1 MNEKVEGMT
10 LELKLDHLG
19 VQEGMKGL
27 KRQLGVVNSEMK
39 ANLSAFDKS
48 EKSMEKYQ
56 ARIKGLNDR
65 LKVQKK
71 MYSQVEDE
79 LKQVN
84 ANYQKAKSS
93 VKDVEKAY
101 LKLVEAN
108 KKEKLSL
115 DKSKEALK
123 SSNTELK
130 KAENQYKRTN
140 QRKQDAYQKLKQLR
154 EAEQKL
160 KNSNQATTAQL
171 KRASDAV
178 QKQSAKH
185 KALVEQYKQ
194 EGNQVQKLKVQN
206 DNLSKS
212 NEKIENSY
220 AKTNTKLKQTE
231 KEFNDLN
238 NTIKNHSA
246 NVAKAETAVNNEKA
260 ALNNLERSIDKAS
273 SEMKAFNKEQMIA
286 QSHFGK
292 LASQADVMSKKFSS
306 IGDKMTSLG
315 RTMTMGVSTPITLG
329 LGAALKTSADF
340 EGQMSRVGAIAQAS
354 SKDLKSMSN
363 QAVDL
368 GAKTSKSANEVAKG
382 MEELAALGFNA
393 KQTME
398 AMPGVISAAEASGAE
413 MATTATVMASA
424 INSFGLKA
432 SDANHV
438 ADLLARSANDSAAD
452 IQYMGDALKYAGT
465 PAKALGVSI
474 EDTSAA
480 IEVLSNSGLEGSQ
493 AGTALRASFIR
504 LANPSKSTAKEMKKL
519 GIHLS
524 DAKGEFV
531 GMGELIRQFQDN
543 MKGMTREQKLATVAT
558 IVGTEAASGF
568 LALIE
573 AGPDKIN
580 SYSKSLK
587 NSNGESK
594 KAADLMKDNL
604 KGALEQLGGA
614 FESLAI
620 EVGKDLTPMIRA
632 GAEGLTKL
640 VDGFTHLPGWV
651 RKASVGLA
659 IFGASIG
666 PAVLAGGLL
675 IRAVGSAAKGYASL
689 NRRIAENTI
698 LSNTNSKAMKSLGLQ
713 TLFLGTTTGKT
724 SKGFKG
730 LAGAMLFN
738 LKPINVLKNTA
749 NLAILPFKLLGKGIG
764 LASKSVFAF
773 SGGARGLGIALRF
786 ITGPIGATITAIT
799 IAYKVFKTAYD
810 HVEWFRKGI
819 NGLGETIKFFGGK
832 IIGGAVRKLGEFKNY
847 LGSIGRSFKVKF
859 SKDMKDG
866 YKSLSDDDL
875 LKVGVNKFKGF
886 MQTMGTASKK
896 ASDTVKVLG
905 KGVSK
910 ETEKALEKY
919 VHYSEEN
926 NRIMEKVRLNSGQI
940 TEDKAKKLLKIETD
954 LSNNLIAEI
963 EKRNKKELEKTQE
976 LIDKYSAF
984 DEQEKQNILTR
995 TKEKND
1001 LRIKKEQELNQK
1013 IKELKEKALS
1023 DGQISENERK
1033 EIEKLEN
1040 QRRDITVKELSK
1052 TEKEQE
1058 RILVRMQ
1065 RNRNAY
1071 SIDEASKAIKEA
1083 EKARKA
1089 RKKEVDKQY
1098 EDDVIAIKNNV
1109 NLSKSEKDKLLAI
1122 ADQRHKD
1129 EVRKAKS
1136 KKDAVVDVV
1145 KKQNKDIDKEMD
1157 LSSGRVYK
1165 NTEKWWNGLKSW
1177 WSNFREDQKKK
1188 SDKYAKEQEE
1198 TARRNRENIKKWFGN
1213 AWDGVKTKTGEAFS
1227 KMGRNAN
1234 HFGGEMKKMWS
1245 GIKGIPGKL
1254 SSGWSSAKSSVGYHT
1269 KAIANSTGKW
1279 FGKAWQSVKSTTG
1292 SIYNQTKQKYSE
1304 ASDKAWAHS
1313 KSIWRGTSKWFSN
1326 AYKSAKSWLT
1336 DMANK
1341 SRSKWDNISST
1352 AWSNAKSV
1360 WKGTSKWFSNS
1371 YKSLKGWTGDM
1382 YSRAHDRFDAIS
1394 SSAWSNAKSVFNGF
1408 RKWLSRTY
1416 EWIRDIGKDMGRA
1429 AADLGKNV
1437 ANKAIG
1443 GLNSMIGGI
1452 NKISKAI
1459 TDKNLIKPIPT
1470 LSTGTLAGKGVAT
1483 DNSGALTQSTF
1494 AVLNDRGSGNA
1505 PGGGVQEVIH
1515 RADGTFHA
1523 PQGRDVVVPL
1533 GVGDSVINA
1542 NDTLKLQRMGVLPKF
1557 HGGTKKKDWLDSAG
1571 EAAAD
1576 LLGGA
1581 KKHAAHAKK
1590 AAKDK
1595 TKNVIDKAREIGG
1608 DALEKAED
1616 AAKGIWGGIKGV
1628 VDDVGEFLEN
1638 PGALVEKVMNFMKI
1652 NFGGGA
1658 NATVK
1663 MAKGAYHKLKKSL
1676 VDKVKS
1682 WFEESGGAGDGGYI
1696 DLWRGINFGF
1706 ARSAAEARAQGYPFS
1721 RPHHGIDVNYPY
1733 GTKVYSTIA
1742 GKATGSHG
1750 YNGGFGNM
1758 MQIISGAIKVIYGHL
1773 SKLAFTG
1780 SKQVR
1785 PGSFLGLSGGD
1796 PARQGAGAGSSTGPH
1811 LHYEMQWNG
1820 VPKDPIPWLKKNNGK
1835 GKGKSGVNKAASAW
1849 AGDIRRAAKRMRVS
1863 VTSGDVANIISLI
1876 QHESGGNAG
1885 IIQSSSLR
1893 DINVLQGN
1901 PAKGLLQYIPQTFRH
1916 YAVRGH
1922 GNIYSGYDQLLAFF
1936 NNRYWRSQF
1945 NPRGGWS
1952 PSGPRRYAN
1961 GGLITKHQ
1969 IAEVGEGDKPEMVIP
1984 LTRRKRAM
1992 QLTEQVMRIIG
2003 MDGKQNNI
2011 TVNIDTS
2018 TVEKLLKQIVML
2030 TDKGNKLTDALIQ
2043 TVSSQ
2048 DNNLSSSDA
2057 IRDLE
2062 KVLSKQSGHRAN
2074 ANNYMGGLTN

>member
-108 KKEKLSL
+108 KKEKLAL

-154 EAEQKL
+154 DAEQKL

-212 NEKIENSY
+212 NDKIESSY

-246 NVAKAETAVNNEKA
+246 NVAKAETAVNKEKA

-273 SEMKAFNKEQMIA
+273 SEMKTFNKEQMIA

-504 LANPSKSTAKEMKKL
+504 LANPSKNTAKEMKKL

-524 DAKGEFV
+524 DAKGQFV

-659 IFGASIG
+659 LFGAVIG

-675 IRAVGSAAKGYASL
+675 IRTVGSAAKGYASL
-689 NRRIAENTI
+689 NRRITENTI

-713 TLFLGTTTGKT
+713 TLFLGSTTGKT

-730 LAGAMLFN
+730 LAGAMMFN
-738 LKPINVLKNTA
+738 LKPINVLKNSA
-749 NLAILPFKLLGKGIG
+749 KLAILPFKLLKNGLG
-764 LASKSVFAF
+764 LAAKSLFAV
-773 SGGARGLGIALRF
+773 SGGARFAGVALRF
-786 ITGPIGATITAIT
+786 LTGPIGATITAIT

-810 HVEWFRKGI
+810 RVEWFRNGI

-847 LGSIGRSFKVKF
+847 LGSIGKSFKEKF

-926 NRIMEKVRLNSGQI
+926 SRIMEKVRLNSGQI
-940 TEDKAKKLLKIETD
+940 SEDKAKKLLKIETD

-1245 GIKGIPGKL
+1245 GIKGIPSKL

-1292 SIYNQTKQKYSE
+1292 SIYNQTKQKYSD

-1313 KSIWRGTSKWFSN
+1313 KSIWKGTSKWFSN
-1326 AYKSAKSWLT
+1326 AYKSAKGWLT

-1360 WKGTSKWFSNS
+1360 WKGTSKWFGNS

-1408 RKWLSRTY
+1408 RKWLSKTY
-1416 EWIRDIGKDMGRA
+1416 DWIRDIGKDMGRA

-1483 DNSGALTQSTF
+1483 DNSGALTQPTF

-1557 HGGTKKKDWLDSAG
+1557 HGGTKKKKWMEQVTENLGKKAG
-1571 EAAAD
+1571 DFGSKAKNTAHNIKKGAEEMVEAAGDKIKDGASW
-1576 LLGGA
+1576 LGDKIKDGA
-1581 KKHAAHAKK
+1581 SWLG
-1590 AAKDK
+1590 DK
-1595 TKNVIDKAREIGG
+1595 IG
-1608 DALEKAED
+1608 
-1616 AAKGIWGGIKGV
+1616 
-1628 VDDVGEFLEN
+1628 DVWDYVQH
-1638 PGALVEKVMNFMKI
+1638 PGKLVNKVMSGLNI

-1663 MAKGAYHKLKKSL
+1663 IAKGAYSLLKKKL

-1682 WFEESGGAGDGGYI
+1682 WFEDFGGGGDGSYLFDHPIWQRFGSYTGG
-1696 DLWRGINFGF
+1696 LNFNGG
-1706 ARSAAEARAQGYPFS
+1706 RHY
-1721 RPHHGIDVNYPY
+1721 GIDFQMPTGTNIYAVKGGIADKVWTDY
-1733 GTKVYSTIA
+1733 GGGNSIQIK
-1742 GKATGSHG
+1742 TGANEWNW
-1750 YNGGFGNM
+1750 YM
-1758 MQIISGAIKVIYGHL
+1758 HL
-1773 SKLAFTG
+1773 SKQL
-1780 SKQVR
+1780 
-1785 PGSFLGLSGGD
+1785 
-1796 PARQGAGAGSSTGPH
+1796 ARQGQRIKAGQ
-1811 LHYEMQWNG
+1811 L
-1820 VPKDPIPWLKKNNGK
+1820 I
-1835 GKGKSGVNKAASAW
+1835 GKSGATGNFVRGAHLHFQLMRGSHPGNDTAVDPMKWLKSLK
-1849 AGDIRRAAKRMRVS
+1849 GGGGKVGGSGYENAKRAILRAQSILGGRYRSDYITTQMLRV
-1863 VTSGDVANIISLI
+1863 AKR
-1876 QHESGGNAG
+1876 ESNYQADAINNWDSNARAG
-1885 IIQSSSLR
+1885 TPSKGMFQMIEPSFR
-1893 DINVLQGN
+1893 AF
-1901 PAKGLLQYIPQTFRH
+1901 AKP
-1916 YAVRGH
+1916 GH
-1922 GNIYSGYDQLLAFF
+1922 GNIY
-1936 NNRYWRSQF
+1936 
-1945 NPRGGWS
+1945 NPTDEAISAMKYIVAKYGWGGFKRA
-1952 PSGPRRYAN
+1952 GDYAYAN

-2003 MDGKQNNI
+2003 MDGKPNNI
-2011 TVNIDTS
+2011 TVNNDTS

-2030 TDKGNKLTDALIQ
+2030 TDKGNKLTDVLIQ

>member
-108 KKEKLSL
+108 KKEKLAL

-154 EAEQKL
+154 DAEQKL

-212 NEKIENSY
+212 NDKIESSY

-246 NVAKAETAVNNEKA
+246 NVAKAETAVNKEKA

-273 SEMKAFNKEQMIA
+273 SEMKTFNKEQMIA

-504 LANPSKSTAKEMKKL
+504 LANPSKNTAKEMKKL

-524 DAKGEFV
+524 DAKGQFV

-659 IFGASIG
+659 LFGAAIG

-675 IRAVGSAAKGYASL
+675 IRTVGSAAKGYASL

-713 TLFLGTTTGKT
+713 TLFLGSTTGKT

-730 LAGAMLFN
+730 LAGAMMFN
-738 LKPINVLKNTA
+738 LKPINVLKNSA
-749 NLAILPFKLLGKGIG
+749 KLAILPFKLLKNGLG
-764 LASKSVFAF
+764 LAAKSLFAV
-773 SGGARGLGIALRF
+773 SGGARFAGVALRF
-786 ITGPIGATITAIT
+786 LTGPIGATITAIT

-810 HVEWFRKGI
+810 RVEWFRNGI

-847 LGSIGRSFKVKF
+847 LGSIGKSFKEKF

-926 NRIMEKVRLNSGQI
+926 SRIMEKVRLNSGQI
-940 TEDKAKKLLKIETD
+940 SEDKAKKLLKIETD

-1213 AWDGVKTKTGEAFS
+1213 AWDGVKSKTGEAFS

-1245 GIKGIPGKL
+1245 GIKGIPSKL

-1292 SIYNQTKQKYSE
+1292 SIYNQTKQKYSD

-1326 AYKSAKSWLT
+1326 AYKSAKGWLT

-1341 SRSKWDNISST
+1341 SRAKWDNISST

-1371 YKSLKGWTGDM
+1371 YKSLKDWTGDM

-1408 RKWLSRTY
+1408 RKWLSKTY
-1416 EWIRDIGKDMGRA
+1416 DWIRDIGKDMGRA

-1483 DNSGALTQSTF
+1483 DNSGALTQPTF

-1557 HGGTKKKDWLDSAG
+1557 HGGTKKKKWMEQVTENLGKKAG
-1571 EAAAD
+1571 DFGSKAKNTAHNIKKGAEEMVEAAGDKIKDGASW
-1576 LLGGA
+1576 LGDKIKDGA
-1581 KKHAAHAKK
+1581 SWLG
-1590 AAKDK
+1590 DK
-1595 TKNVIDKAREIGG
+1595 IG
-1608 DALEKAED
+1608 
-1616 AAKGIWGGIKGV
+1616 
-1628 VDDVGEFLEN
+1628 DVWDYVQH
-1638 PGALVEKVMNFMKI
+1638 PGKLVNKVMSGLNI

-1663 MAKGAYHKLKKSL
+1663 IAKGAYSLLKKKL

-1682 WFEESGGAGDGGYI
+1682 WFEDFGGGGDGSYLFDHPIWQRFGSYTGG
-1696 DLWRGINFGF
+1696 LNFNGG
-1706 ARSAAEARAQGYPFS
+1706 RHY
-1721 RPHHGIDVNYPY
+1721 GIDFQMPTGTNIYAVKGGIADKVWTDY
-1733 GTKVYSTIA
+1733 GGGNSIQIK
-1742 GKATGSHG
+1742 TGANEWNW
-1750 YNGGFGNM
+1750 YM
-1758 MQIISGAIKVIYGHL
+1758 HL
-1773 SKLAFTG
+1773 SKQL
-1780 SKQVR
+1780 
-1785 PGSFLGLSGGD
+1785 
-1796 PARQGAGAGSSTGPH
+1796 ARQGQRIKAGQ
-1811 LHYEMQWNG
+1811 L
-1820 VPKDPIPWLKKNNGK
+1820 I
-1835 GKGKSGVNKAASAW
+1835 GKSGATGNFVRGAHLHFQLMRGSHPGNDTAVDPMKWLKSLK
-1849 AGDIRRAAKRMRVS
+1849 GGGGKVGGSGYENAKRAILRAQSILGGRYRSDYITTQMLRV
-1863 VTSGDVANIISLI
+1863 AKR
-1876 QHESGGNAG
+1876 ESNYQADAINNWDSNARAG
-1885 IIQSSSLR
+1885 TPSKGMFQMIEPSFR
-1893 DINVLQGN
+1893 AF
-1901 PAKGLLQYIPQTFRH
+1901 AKP
-1916 YAVRGH
+1916 GH
-1922 GNIYSGYDQLLAFF
+1922 GNIY
-1936 NNRYWRSQF
+1936 
-1945 NPRGGWS
+1945 NPTDEAISAMKYIVAKYGWGGFKRA
-1952 PSGPRRYAN
+1952 GDYAYAN

-2003 MDGKQNNI
+2003 MDGKPNNI
-2011 TVNIDTS
+2011 TVNNDTS

-2030 TDKGNKLTDALIQ
+2030 TDKGNKLTDVLIQ

>member
-39 ANLSAFDKS
+39 ANLSSFDKS

-56 ARIKGLNDR
+56 ARIKGLNDK

-108 KKEKLSL
+108 KKEKLAL

-154 EAEQKL
+154 DAEQKL

-246 NVAKAETAVNNEKA
+246 NVAKAETAVNKEKA

-273 SEMKAFNKEQMIA
+273 SEMKTFNKEQMIA

-524 DAKGEFV
+524 DAKGQFV

-713 TLFLGTTTGKT
+713 TLFLGSTTGKT

-738 LKPINVLKNTA
+738 LKPINVLKNSA
-749 NLAILPFKLLGKGIG
+749 KLAILPFKLLKNGLG
-764 LASKSVFAF
+764 LAAKSLFAV
-773 SGGARGLGIALRF
+773 SGGARFAGVALKF
-786 ITGPIGATITAIT
+786 LTGPIGATITAIT

-810 HVEWFRKGI
+810 RVEWFRNGI

-847 LGSIGRSFKVKF
+847 LGGIGKSFKEKF

-940 TEDKAKKLLKIETD
+940 TEDKAKKLLKIEAD

-1245 GIKGIPGKL
+1245 GIKGIPSKL

-1279 FGKAWQSVKSTTG
+1279 FGKAWQSVKWTTG
-1292 SIYNQTKQKYSE
+1292 SIYNQTKQKYSD

-1313 KSIWRGTSKWFSN
+1313 KSIWR
-1326 AYKSAKSWLT
+1326 
-1336 DMANK
+1336 
-1341 SRSKWDNISST
+1341 
-1352 AWSNAKSV
+1352 
-1360 WKGTSKWFSNS
+1360 GTSKWFSNS

-1408 RKWLSRTY
+1408 RKWLSKTY
-1416 EWIRDIGKDMGRA
+1416 DWIRDIGKDMGRA

-1483 DNSGALTQSTF
+1483 DNSGALTQPTF

-1557 HGGTKKKDWLDSAG
+1557 HGGTKKKKWMEQVTENLGKKAG
-1571 EAAAD
+1571 DFGSKAKNTAHNIKKGAEEMVEAAGDKIKDGASW
-1576 LLGGA
+1576 LG
-1581 KKHAAHAKK
+1581 
-1590 AAKDK
+1590 DK
-1595 TKNVIDKAREIGG
+1595 IG
-1608 DALEKAED
+1608 
-1616 AAKGIWGGIKGV
+1616 
-1628 VDDVGEFLEN
+1628 DVWDYVQH
-1638 PGALVEKVMNFMKI
+1638 PGKLVNKVMSGLNI

-1663 MAKGAYHKLKKSL
+1663 IAKGAYSLLKKKL

-1682 WFEESGGAGDGGYI
+1682 WFEDFGGGGDGSYLFDHPIWQRFGSYTGG
-1696 DLWRGINFGF
+1696 LNFNGG
-1706 ARSAAEARAQGYPFS
+1706 RHY
-1721 RPHHGIDVNYPY
+1721 GIDFGMPTGTNIYAVKGGIADKVWTDY
-1733 GTKVYSTIA
+1733 GGGNSIQIK
-1742 GKATGSHG
+1742 TGANEWNW
-1750 YNGGFGNM
+1750 YM
-1758 MQIISGAIKVIYGHL
+1758 HL
-1773 SKLAFTG
+1773 SKQL
-1780 SKQVR
+1780 
-1785 PGSFLGLSGGD
+1785 
-1796 PARQGAGAGSSTGPH
+1796 ARQGQRIKAGQ
-1811 LHYEMQWNG
+1811 L
-1820 VPKDPIPWLKKNNGK
+1820 I
-1835 GKGKSGVNKAASAW
+1835 GKSGATGNFVRGAHLHFQLMRGSHPGNDTAVDPMKWLKSLK
-1849 AGDIRRAAKRMRVS
+1849 GGGGKVGGSGYENAKRAILRAQSILGGRYRSDYITTQMLRV
-1863 VTSGDVANIISLI
+1863 AKR
-1876 QHESGGNAG
+1876 ESNYQADAINNWDSNARAG
-1885 IIQSSSLR
+1885 TPSKGMFQMIEPSFR
-1893 DINVLQGN
+1893 AF
-1901 PAKGLLQYIPQTFRH
+1901 AKP
-1916 YAVRGH
+1916 GH
-1922 GNIYSGYDQLLAFF
+1922 GNIY
-1936 NNRYWRSQF
+1936 
-1945 NPRGGWS
+1945 NPTDEAISAMKYIVAKYGWGGFKHA
-1952 PSGPRRYAN
+1952 GDYAYAN

-2011 TVNIDTS
+2011 TVNNDTS

>member
-56 ARIKGLNDR
+56 ARIKGLNDK

-108 KKEKLSL
+108 KKEKLAL

-154 EAEQKL
+154 DAEQKL

-212 NEKIENSY
+212 NDKIESSY

-246 NVAKAETAVNNEKA
+246 NVAKAETAVNKEKA

-273 SEMKAFNKEQMIA
+273 SEMKTFNKEQMIA

-847 LGSIGRSFKVKF
+847 LGSIGRSFKEKF

-910 ETEKALEKY
+910 ETEKTLEKY

-976 LIDKYSAF
+976 LIDKYSVF

-1198 TARRNRENIKKWFGN
+1198 TARRNRENIKKWFG
-1213 AWDGVKTKTGEAFS
+1213 
-1227 KMGRNAN
+1227 
-1234 HFGGEMKKMWS
+1234 
-1245 GIKGIPGKL
+1245 
-1254 SSGWSSAKSSVGYHT
+1254 
-1269 KAIANSTGKW
+1269 
-1279 FGKAWQSVKSTTG
+1279 KAWQSVKSTTG
-1292 SIYNQTKQKYSE
+1292 SIYNQTKQKYSD

-1326 AYKSAKSWLT
+1326 AYKSAKGWLT
-1336 DMANK
+1336 DMVNK

-1360 WKGTSKWFSNS
+1360 WKGTSKWFSSS

-1408 RKWLSRTY
+1408 RKWLSKTY
-1416 EWIRDIGKDMGRA
+1416 DWIRDIGKDMGRA

-1483 DNSGALTQSTF
+1483 DNSGALTQPTF

-1557 HGGTKKKDWLDSAG
+1557 HGGTKKKKWMEQVTENLGKKAG
-1571 EAAAD
+1571 DFGSKAKNTAHNIKKGAEEMVEAAGDKIKDGASW
-1576 LLGGA
+1576 LG
-1581 KKHAAHAKK
+1581 
-1590 AAKDK
+1590 DK
-1595 TKNVIDKAREIGG
+1595 IG
-1608 DALEKAED
+1608 
-1616 AAKGIWGGIKGV
+1616 
-1628 VDDVGEFLEN
+1628 DVWDYVQH
-1638 PGALVEKVMNFMKI
+1638 PGKLVNKVMSGLNI

-1663 MAKGAYHKLKKSL
+1663 IAKGAYSLLKKKL

-1682 WFEESGGAGDGGYI
+1682 WFEDFGGGGDGSYLFDHPIWQRFGSYTGG
-1696 DLWRGINFGF
+1696 LNFNGG
-1706 ARSAAEARAQGYPFS
+1706 RHY
-1721 RPHHGIDVNYPY
+1721 GIDFGMPTGTNIYAVKGGIADKVWTDY
-1733 GTKVYSTIA
+1733 GGGNSIQIK
-1742 GKATGSHG
+1742 TGANEWNW
-1750 YNGGFGNM
+1750 YM
-1758 MQIISGAIKVIYGHL
+1758 HL
-1773 SKLAFTG
+1773 SKQL
-1780 SKQVR
+1780 
-1785 PGSFLGLSGGD
+1785 
-1796 PARQGAGAGSSTGPH
+1796 ARQGQRIKAGQ
-1811 LHYEMQWNG
+1811 L
-1820 VPKDPIPWLKKNNGK
+1820 I
-1835 GKGKSGVNKAASAW
+1835 GKSGATGNFVRGAHLHFQLMRGSHPGNDTAEDPMKWLKSLK
-1849 AGDIRRAAKRMRVS
+1849 GGGGKVGGSGYENAKRAILRAQSILGGRYRSDYITTQMLRV
-1863 VTSGDVANIISLI
+1863 AKR
-1876 QHESGGNAG
+1876 ESNYQADAINNWDSNARAG
-1885 IIQSSSLR
+1885 TPSKGMFQMIEPSFR
-1893 DINVLQGN
+1893 AF
-1901 PAKGLLQYIPQTFRH
+1901 AKP
-1916 YAVRGH
+1916 GH
-1922 GNIYSGYDQLLAFF
+1922 GNIY
-1936 NNRYWRSQF
+1936 
-1945 NPRGGWS
+1945 NPTDEAISAMKYIVAKYGWGGFKRA
-1952 PSGPRRYAN
+1952 GDYAYAN

-2011 TVNIDTS
+2011 TVNNDTS

>member
-48 EKSMEKYQ
+48 EKSIEKYQ

-108 KKEKLSL
+108 KKEKLAL

-154 EAEQKL
+154 DAEQKL

-212 NEKIENSY
+212 NDKIESSY

-246 NVAKAETAVNNEKA
+246 NVAKAETAVNKEKA

-273 SEMKAFNKEQMIA
+273 SEMKTFNKEQMIA

-580 SYSKSLK
+580 NYSKSLK

-713 TLFLGTTTGKT
+713 TLFLGSTTGKT

-738 LKPINVLKNTA
+738 LKPINVLKNSA
-749 NLAILPFKLLGKGIG
+749 KLAILPFKLLKNGLG
-764 LASKSVFAF
+764 LAAKSLFAV
-773 SGGARGLGIALRF
+773 SGGARFAGVALKF
-786 ITGPIGATITAIT
+786 LTGPIGATITAIT

-810 HVEWFRKGI
+810 RVEWFRNGI

-847 LGSIGRSFKVKF
+847 LGSIGKSFKEKF

-940 TEDKAKKLLKIETD
+940 TEDKAKKLLKIEAD

-1098 EDDVIAIKNNV
+1098 EDDVIAIKNSV

-1245 GIKGIPGKL
+1245 GIKGIPSKL
-1254 SSGWSSAKSSVGYHT
+1254 SSSWSSAKSSVGYHT

-1292 SIYNQTKQKYSE
+1292 SIYNQTKQKYSD

-1313 KSIWRGTSKWFSN
+1313 KSIWRGTSKWF
-1326 AYKSAKSWLT
+1326 
-1336 DMANK
+1336 
-1341 SRSKWDNISST
+1341 
-1352 AWSNAKSV
+1352 
-1360 WKGTSKWFSNS
+1360 GNS

-1408 RKWLSRTY
+1408 RKWLSKTY
-1416 EWIRDIGKDMGRA
+1416 DWIRDIGKDMGRA

-1483 DNSGALTQSTF
+1483 DNSGALTQPTF

-1557 HGGTKKKDWLDSAG
+1557 HGGTKKKKWMEQVTENLGKKAG
-1571 EAAAD
+1571 GFGSKAKNTAHNIKKGAEEMVEAAGDKIKDGASW
-1576 LLGGA
+1576 LG
-1581 KKHAAHAKK
+1581 
-1590 AAKDK
+1590 DK
-1595 TKNVIDKAREIGG
+1595 IG
-1608 DALEKAED
+1608 
-1616 AAKGIWGGIKGV
+1616 
-1628 VDDVGEFLEN
+1628 DVWDYVQH
-1638 PGALVEKVMNFMKI
+1638 PGKLVNKVMSGLNI

-1663 MAKGAYHKLKKSL
+1663 IAKGAYSLLKKKL

-1682 WFEESGGAGDGGYI
+1682 WFEDFGGGGDGSYLFDHPIWQRFGSYTGG
-1696 DLWRGINFGF
+1696 LNFNGG
-1706 ARSAAEARAQGYPFS
+1706 RHY
-1721 RPHHGIDVNYPY
+1721 GIDFQMPTGTNIYAVKGGIADKVWTDY
-1733 GTKVYSTIA
+1733 GGGNSIQIK
-1742 GKATGSHG
+1742 TGANEWNW
-1750 YNGGFGNM
+1750 YM
-1758 MQIISGAIKVIYGHL
+1758 HL
-1773 SKLAFTG
+1773 SKQL
-1780 SKQVR
+1780 
-1785 PGSFLGLSGGD
+1785 
-1796 PARQGAGAGSSTGPH
+1796 ARQGQRIKAGQ
-1811 LHYEMQWNG
+1811 L
-1820 VPKDPIPWLKKNNGK
+1820 I
-1835 GKGKSGVNKAASAW
+1835 GKSGATGNFVRGAHLHFQLMRGSHPGNDTAVDPMKWLKSLK
-1849 AGDIRRAAKRMRVS
+1849 GGGGKVGGSGYENAKRAILRAQSILGGRYRSDYITTQMLRV
-1863 VTSGDVANIISLI
+1863 AKR
-1876 QHESGGNAG
+1876 ESNYQADAINNWDSNARAG
-1885 IIQSSSLR
+1885 TPSKGMFQMIEPSFR
-1893 DINVLQGN
+1893 AF
-1901 PAKGLLQYIPQTFRH
+1901 AKP
-1916 YAVRGH
+1916 GH
-1922 GNIYSGYDQLLAFF
+1922 GNIY
-1936 NNRYWRSQF
+1936 
-1945 NPRGGWS
+1945 NPTDEAISAMKYIVAKYGWGGFKRA
-1952 PSGPRRYAN
+1952 GDYAYAN

-2003 MDGKQNNI
+2003 MDGKPNNI
-2011 TVNIDTS
+2011 TVNNDTS

-2030 TDKGNKLTDALIQ
+2030 TDKGNKLTDVLIQ

>member
-1 MNEKVEGMT
+1 MDNVKGKGDGLTIALGLDAVNVE
-10 LELKLDHLG
+10 
-19 VQEGMKGL
+19 EGMKSL

-212 NEKIENSY
+212 NEKTENSY

-246 NVAKAETAVNNEKA
+246 NVAKAETAVNKEKA

-273 SEMKAFNKEQMIA
+273 SEMKTFNKEQMIA

-651 RKASVGLA
+651 RKASLGLA

-847 LGSIGRSFKVKF
+847 LGSIGRSFKEKF

-1177 WSNFREDQKKK
+1177 WSNFREDQKEK
-1188 SDKYAKEQEE
+1188 SDAFAKEQEE
-1198 TARRNRENIKKWFGN
+1198 TARKNRENIKKWFGN
-1213 AWDGVKTKTGEAFS
+1213 AWEDVKDKTGEAFS
-1227 KMGRNAN
+1227 KMGKNAKN
-1234 HFGGEMKKMWS
+1234 FGGEMSKMWE
-1245 GIKGIPGKL
+1245 GIKGIPGKIG
-1254 SSGWSSAKSSVGYHT
+1254 SGWHRAKNSVSHHT
-1269 KAIANSTGKW
+1269 KAISKTVEQN
-1279 FGKAWQSVKSTTG
+1279 
-1292 SIYNQTKQKYSE
+1292 
-1304 ASDKAWAHS
+1304 S
-1313 KSIWRGTSKWFSN
+1313 KSVWKSTSKWFSN
-1326 AYKSAKSWLT
+1326 AYKSAKGWLS
-1336 DMANK
+1336 DMASK
-1341 SRSKWDNISST
+1341 SRTKWDDISST

-1360 WKGTSKWFSNS
+1360 WRGTSKWFSNS

-1394 SSAWSNAKSVFNGF
+1394 SSAWSNAKSVYNGF
-1408 RKWLSRTY
+1408 RKWLSRTLD
-1416 EWIRDIGKDMGRA
+1416 WIRNIGGDMGRA
-1429 AADLGKNV
+1429 AANLGKNV

-1443 GLNSMIGGI
+1443 GLNKMIGGI

-1459 TDKNLIKPIPT
+1459 TDKTLIKPIPT
-1470 LSTGTLAGKGVAT
+1470 LSTGTFKSKSVAT
-1483 DNSGALTQSTF
+1483 DSTGALTQPTL
-1494 AVLNDRGSGNA
+1494 AVLNDKGSGNA

-1533 GVGDSVINA
+1533 NIGDSVINA
-1542 NDTLKLQRMGVLPKF
+1542 QDTLKLQRMGALPKF
-1557 HGGTKKKDWLDSAG
+1557 HRGTKKKDWLDSAS

-1581 KKHAAHAKK
+1581 KKHASQAKRV
-1590 AAKDK
+1590 AKDK
-1595 TKNVIDKAREIGG
+1595 SKNVIDKAREIGG

-1785 PGSFLGLSGGD
+1785 PGSFLGLSGDD

-1885 IIQSSSLR
+1885 ITQSSSLR

-1961 GGLITKHQ
+1961 GGLITRHQ
-1969 IAEVGEGDKPEMVIP
+1969 FAEVGEGNKPELVVP
-1984 LTRRKRAM
+1984 LTRRQRAM
-1992 QLTEQVMRIIG
+1992 QLMEQGMRYIG
-2003 MDGKQNNI
+2003 AKEKETTIQINGDNKMI
-2011 TVNIDTS
+2011 
-2018 TVEKLLKQIVML
+2018 EKLLQRLVLLSNENNSL
-2030 TDKGNKLTDALIQ
+2030 TKVLTETLI
-2043 TVSSQ
+2043 
-2048 DNNLSSSDA
+2048 NLSSPNNQTMDVKG
-2057 IRDLE
+2057 LE
-2062 KVLSKQSGHRAN
+2062 KIISRVSGERV
-2074 ANNYMGGLTN
+2074 NNNSYAQGGII

>member
-19 VQEGMKGL
+19 VQECMKGL

-108 KKEKLSL
+108 KKEKLAL

-154 EAEQKL
+154 DAEQKL

-212 NEKIENSY
+212 NDKIESSY

-246 NVAKAETAVNNEKA
+246 NVAKAETAVNKEKA

-273 SEMKAFNKEQMIA
+273 SEMKTFNKEQMIA

-382 MEELAALGFNA
+382 
-393 KQTME
+393 
-398 AMPGVISAAEASGAE
+398 
-413 MATTATVMASA
+413 
-424 INSFGLKA
+424 
-432 SDANHV
+432 
-438 ADLLARSANDSAAD
+438 
-452 IQYMGDALKYAGT
+452 
-465 PAKALGVSI
+465 
-474 EDTSAA
+474 
-480 IEVLSNSGLEGSQ
+480 
-493 AGTALRASFIR
+493 
-504 LANPSKSTAKEMKKL
+504 
-519 GIHLS
+519 
-524 DAKGEFV
+524 
-531 GMGELIRQFQDN
+531 
-543 MKGMTREQKLATVAT
+543 
-558 IVGTEAASGF
+558 
-568 LALIE
+568 
-573 AGPDKIN
+573 
-580 SYSKSLK
+580 
-587 NSNGESK
+587 
-594 KAADLMKDNL
+594 
-604 KGALEQLGGA
+604 
-614 FESLAI
+614 
-620 EVGKDLTPMIRA
+620 
-632 GAEGLTKL
+632 
-640 VDGFTHLPGWV
+640 
-651 RKASVGLA
+651 
-659 IFGASIG
+659 
-666 PAVLAGGLL
+666 
-675 IRAVGSAAKGYASL
+675 
-689 NRRIAENTI
+689 
-698 LSNTNSKAMKSLGLQ
+698 
-713 TLFLGTTTGKT
+713 
-724 SKGFKG
+724 
-730 LAGAMLFN
+730 
-738 LKPINVLKNTA
+738 
-749 NLAILPFKLLGKGIG
+749 
-764 LASKSVFAF
+764 
-773 SGGARGLGIALRF
+773 
-786 ITGPIGATITAIT
+786 
-799 IAYKVFKTAYD
+799 
-810 HVEWFRKGI
+810 
-819 NGLGETIKFFGGK
+819 
-832 IIGGAVRKLGEFKNY
+832 
-847 LGSIGRSFKVKF
+847 
-859 SKDMKDG
+859 
-866 YKSLSDDDL
+866 DDL

-926 NRIMEKVRLNSGQI
+926 SRIMEKVRLNSGQI
-940 TEDKAKKLLKIETD
+940 SEDKAKKLLKIETD

-1213 AWDGVKTKTGEAFS
+1213 AWDGVKSKTGEAFS

-1245 GIKGIPGKL
+1245 GIKGIPSKL

-1292 SIYNQTKQKYSE
+1292 SIYNQTKQKYSD

-1326 AYKSAKSWLT
+1326 AYKSAKGWLT

-1341 SRSKWDNISST
+1341 SRAKWDNISST

-1371 YKSLKGWTGDM
+1371 YKSLKDWTGDM

-1408 RKWLSRTY
+1408 RKWLSKTY
-1416 EWIRDIGKDMGRA
+1416 DWIRDIGKDMGRA

-1483 DNSGALTQSTF
+1483 DNSGALTQPTF

-1557 HGGTKKKDWLDSAG
+1557 HGGTKKKDWLDQLKGNIGKKAG
-1571 EAAAD
+1571 EFGATAKNTAHNIKKGAEEMVEAAGDKIKDGASW
-1576 LLGGA
+1576 LG
-1581 KKHAAHAKK
+1581 
-1590 AAKDK
+1590 DK
-1595 TKNVIDKAREIGG
+1595 IG
-1608 DALEKAED
+1608 
-1616 AAKGIWGGIKGV
+1616 
-1628 VDDVGEFLEN
+1628 DVWDYVQH
-1638 PGALVEKVMNFMKI
+1638 PGKLVNKVMSGLNI

-1663 MAKGAYHKLKKSL
+1663 IAKGAYSLLKKKL

-1682 WFEESGGAGDGGYI
+1682 WFEDFGGGGDGSYLFEYPIWQRFGRYTGG
-1696 DLWRGINFGF
+1696 LNFNGG
-1706 ARSAAEARAQGYPFS
+1706 RHY
-1721 RPHHGIDVNYPY
+1721 GIDFGMPSGTNVYAVKGGIADKVWTDY
-1733 GTKVYSTIA
+1733 GGGNSIQIK
-1742 GKATGSHG
+1742 TGANEWNW
-1750 YNGGFGNM
+1750 YM
-1758 MQIISGAIKVIYGHL
+1758 HL
-1773 SKLAFTG
+1773 SKQL
-1780 SKQVR
+1780 
-1785 PGSFLGLSGGD
+1785 
-1796 PARQGAGAGSSTGPH
+1796 ARQGQRIKAGQLIGKSGATGNFVRGAH
-1811 LHYEMQWNG
+1811 LHFQLMQGSHPGNDTA
-1820 VPKDPIPWLKKNNGK
+1820 KDPEKWLKSLK
-1835 GKGKSGVNKAASAW
+1835 GSGVRSGSGVNKAASAW
-1849 AGDIRRAAKRMRVS
+1849 AGDIRRAAKRMGVN
-1863 VTSGDVANIISLI
+1863 VTSGDVGNIISLI

-1885 IIQSSSLR
+1885 ITQSSALR

-1922 GNIYSGYDQLLAFF
+1922 NNIYSGYDQLLAFF

-1969 IAEVGEGDKPEMVIP
+1969 LAEVGEGDKQEMVIP
-1984 LTRRKRAM
+1984 LTRRKRAI

-2003 MDGKQNNI
+2003 MDGKPNNI
-2011 TVNIDTS
+2011 TVNNDTS

-2030 TDKGNKLTDALIQ
+2030 SDKGNKLTDALIQ

-2048 DNNLSSSDA
+2048 DNNLGSNDA
-2057 IRDLE
+2057 IRGLE
-2062 KVLSKQSGHRAN
+2062 KILSKQSGHRAN

>member
-108 KKEKLSL
+108 KKEKLAL

-154 EAEQKL
+154 DAEQKL

-212 NEKIENSY
+212 NDKIESSY

-246 NVAKAETAVNNEKA
+246 NVAKAETAVNKEKA

-273 SEMKAFNKEQMIA
+273 SEMKTFNKEQMIA

-524 DAKGEFV
+524 DAKGQFV

-713 TLFLGTTTGKT
+713 TLFLGSTTGKT

-738 LKPINVLKNTA
+738 LKPINVLKNSA
-749 NLAILPFKLLGKGIG
+749 KLAILPFKLLKNGLG
-764 LASKSVFAF
+764 LAAKSLFAV
-773 SGGARGLGIALRF
+773 SGGARFAGVALKF
-786 ITGPIGATITAIT
+786 LTGPIGAIITAIT

-810 HVEWFRKGI
+810 RVEWFRNGI

-847 LGSIGRSFKVKF
+847 LGSIGKSFKEKF

-940 TEDKAKKLLKIETD
+940 TEDKAKKLLKIEAD

-1245 GIKGIPGKL
+1245 GIKGIPSKL

-1292 SIYNQTKQKYSE
+1292 SIYNQTKQKYSD

-1313 KSIWRGTSKWFSN
+1313 KSIW
-1326 AYKSAKSWLT
+1326 
-1336 DMANK
+1336 
-1341 SRSKWDNISST
+1341 
-1352 AWSNAKSV
+1352 
-1360 WKGTSKWFSNS
+1360 KGTSKWFGNS

-1408 RKWLSRTY
+1408 RKWLSKTY
-1416 EWIRDIGKDMGRA
+1416 DWIRDIGKDMGRA

-1483 DNSGALTQSTF
+1483 DNSGALTQPTF

-1557 HGGTKKKDWLDSAG
+1557 HGGTKKKKWMEQVTENLGKKAG
-1571 EAAAD
+1571 DFGSKAKNTAHNIKKGAEEMVEAAGDKIKDGASW
-1576 LLGGA
+1576 LG
-1581 KKHAAHAKK
+1581 
-1590 AAKDK
+1590 DK
-1595 TKNVIDKAREIGG
+1595 IG
-1608 DALEKAED
+1608 
-1616 AAKGIWGGIKGV
+1616 
-1628 VDDVGEFLEN
+1628 DVWDYVQH
-1638 PGALVEKVMNFMKI
+1638 PGKLVNKVMSGLNI

-1663 MAKGAYHKLKKSL
+1663 IAKGAYSLLKKKL

-1682 WFEESGGAGDGGYI
+1682 WFEDFGGGGDGSYLFDHPIWQRFGSYTGG
-1696 DLWRGINFGF
+1696 LNFNGG
-1706 ARSAAEARAQGYPFS
+1706 RHY
-1721 RPHHGIDVNYPY
+1721 GIDFQMPTGTNIYAVKGGIADKVWTDY
-1733 GTKVYSTIA
+1733 GGGNSIQIK
-1742 GKATGSHG
+1742 TGANEWNW
-1750 YNGGFGNM
+1750 YM
-1758 MQIISGAIKVIYGHL
+1758 HL
-1773 SKLAFTG
+1773 SKQL
-1780 SKQVR
+1780 
-1785 PGSFLGLSGGD
+1785 
-1796 PARQGAGAGSSTGPH
+1796 ARQGQRIKAGQ
-1811 LHYEMQWNG
+1811 L
-1820 VPKDPIPWLKKNNGK
+1820 I
-1835 GKGKSGVNKAASAW
+1835 GKSGATGNFVRGAHLHFQLMRGSHPGNDTAVDPMKWLKSLK
-1849 AGDIRRAAKRMRVS
+1849 GGGGKVGGSGYENAKRAILRAQSILGGRYRSDYITTQMLRV
-1863 VTSGDVANIISLI
+1863 AKR
-1876 QHESGGNAG
+1876 ESNYQADAINNWDSNARAG
-1885 IIQSSSLR
+1885 TPSKGMFQMIEPSFR
-1893 DINVLQGN
+1893 AF
-1901 PAKGLLQYIPQTFRH
+1901 AKP
-1916 YAVRGH
+1916 GH
-1922 GNIYSGYDQLLAFF
+1922 GNIY
-1936 NNRYWRSQF
+1936 
-1945 NPRGGWS
+1945 NPTDEAISAMKYIVAKYGWGGFKRA
-1952 PSGPRRYAN
+1952 GDYAYAN

-2003 MDGKQNNI
+2003 MDGKPNNI
-2011 TVNIDTS
+2011 TVNNDTS

-2030 TDKGNKLTDALIQ
+2030 TDKGNKLTDVLIQ

>member
-108 KKEKLSL
+108 KKEKLAL

-154 EAEQKL
+154 DAEQKL

-212 NEKIENSY
+212 NDKIESSY

-246 NVAKAETAVNNEKA
+246 NVAKAETAVNKEKA

-273 SEMKAFNKEQMIA
+273 SEMKTFNKEQMIA

-504 LANPSKSTAKEMKKL
+504 LANPSKNTAKEMKKL

-524 DAKGEFV
+524 DAKGQFV

-659 IFGASIG
+659 LFGASIG

-713 TLFLGTTTGKT
+713 TLFLGSTTGKT

-738 LKPINVLKNTA
+738 LKPINVLKNSA
-749 NLAILPFKLLGKGIG
+749 KLAILPFKLLKNGLG
-764 LASKSVFAF
+764 LAAKSLFAV
-773 SGGARGLGIALRF
+773 SGGARFAGVALKF
-786 ITGPIGATITAIT
+786 LTGPIGATITAIT

-810 HVEWFRKGI
+810 RVEWFRNGI

-847 LGSIGRSFKVKF
+847 LGSIGKSFKEKF

-940 TEDKAKKLLKIETD
+940 TEDKAKKLLKIEAD

-1198 TARRNRENIKKWFGN
+1198 TARRNRENIKKWFG
-1213 AWDGVKTKTGEAFS
+1213 
-1227 KMGRNAN
+1227 
-1234 HFGGEMKKMWS
+1234 
-1245 GIKGIPGKL
+1245 
-1254 SSGWSSAKSSVGYHT
+1254 
-1269 KAIANSTGKW
+1269 
-1279 FGKAWQSVKSTTG
+1279 KAWQSVKSTTG
-1292 SIYNQTKQKYSE
+1292 SIYNQTKQKYSD

-1326 AYKSAKSWLT
+1326 AYKSAKGWLT

-1360 WKGTSKWFSNS
+1360 WKGTSKWFGNS

-1408 RKWLSRTY
+1408 RKWLSKTY
-1416 EWIRDIGKDMGRA
+1416 DWIRDIGKDMGRA

-1483 DNSGALTQSTF
+1483 DNSGALTQPTF

-1557 HGGTKKKDWLDSAG
+1557 HGGTKKKKWMEQVTENLGKKAG
-1571 EAAAD
+1571 DFGSKAKNTAHNIKKGAEEMVEAAGDKIKDGASW
-1576 LLGGA
+1576 LG
-1581 KKHAAHAKK
+1581 
-1590 AAKDK
+1590 DK
-1595 TKNVIDKAREIGG
+1595 IG
-1608 DALEKAED
+1608 
-1616 AAKGIWGGIKGV
+1616 
-1628 VDDVGEFLEN
+1628 DVWDYVQH
-1638 PGALVEKVMNFMKI
+1638 PGKLVNKVMSGLNI

-1663 MAKGAYHKLKKSL
+1663 IAKGAYSLLKKKL

-1682 WFEESGGAGDGGYI
+1682 WFEDFGGGGDGSYLFDHPIWQRFGSYTGG
-1696 DLWRGINFGF
+1696 LNFNGG
-1706 ARSAAEARAQGYPFS
+1706 RHY
-1721 RPHHGIDVNYPY
+1721 GIDFQMPTGTNIYAVKGGIADKVWTDY
-1733 GTKVYSTIA
+1733 GGGNSIQIK
-1742 GKATGSHG
+1742 TGANEWNW
-1750 YNGGFGNM
+1750 YM
-1758 MQIISGAIKVIYGHL
+1758 HL
-1773 SKLAFTG
+1773 SKQL
-1780 SKQVR
+1780 
-1785 PGSFLGLSGGD
+1785 
-1796 PARQGAGAGSSTGPH
+1796 ARQGQRIKAGQ
-1811 LHYEMQWNG
+1811 L
-1820 VPKDPIPWLKKNNGK
+1820 I
-1835 GKGKSGVNKAASAW
+1835 GKSGATGNFVRGAHLHFQLMRGSHPGNDTAVDPMKWLKSLK
-1849 AGDIRRAAKRMRVS
+1849 GGGGKVGGSGYENAKRAILRAQSILGGRYRSDYITTQMLRV
-1863 VTSGDVANIISLI
+1863 AKR
-1876 QHESGGNAG
+1876 ESNYQADAINNWDSNARAG
-1885 IIQSSSLR
+1885 TPSKGMFQMIEPSFR
-1893 DINVLQGN
+1893 AF
-1901 PAKGLLQYIPQTFRH
+1901 AKP
-1916 YAVRGH
+1916 GH
-1922 GNIYSGYDQLLAFF
+1922 GNIY
-1936 NNRYWRSQF
+1936 
-1945 NPRGGWS
+1945 NPTDEAISAMKYIVAKYGWGGFKRA
-1952 PSGPRRYAN
+1952 GDYAYAN

-2003 MDGKQNNI
+2003 MDGKPNNI
-2011 TVNIDTS
+2011 TVNNDTS

-2048 DNNLSSSDA
+2048 DNNLGSNDA
-2057 IRDLE
+2057 IRGLE
-2062 KVLSKQSGHRAN
+2062 KILSKQSGHRAN

>member
-19 VQEGMKGL
+19 VQECMKGL

-108 KKEKLSL
+108 KKEKLAL

-154 EAEQKL
+154 DAEQKL

-212 NEKIENSY
+212 NDKIESSY

-246 NVAKAETAVNNEKA
+246 NVAKAETAVNKEKA

-273 SEMKAFNKEQMIA
+273 SEMKTFNKEQMIA

-504 LANPSKSTAKEMKKL
+504 LANPSKNTAKEMKKL

-524 DAKGEFV
+524 DAKGQFV

-659 IFGASIG
+659 LFGAAIG

-675 IRAVGSAAKGYASL
+675 IRTVGSAAKGYASL

-713 TLFLGTTTGKT
+713 TLFLGSTTGKT

-730 LAGAMLFN
+730 LAGAMMFN
-738 LKPINVLKNTA
+738 LKPINVLKNSA
-749 NLAILPFKLLGKGIG
+749 KLAILPFKLLKNGLG
-764 LASKSVFAF
+764 LAAKSLFAV
-773 SGGARGLGIALRF
+773 SGGARFAGVALRF
-786 ITGPIGATITAIT
+786 LTGPIGATITAIT

-810 HVEWFRKGI
+810 RVEWFRNGI

-847 LGSIGRSFKVKF
+847 LGSIGKSFKEKF

-926 NRIMEKVRLNSGQI
+926 SRIMEKVRLNSGQI
-940 TEDKAKKLLKIETD
+940 SEDKAKKLLKIETD

-1213 AWDGVKTKTGEAFS
+1213 AWDGVKSKTGEAFS

-1245 GIKGIPGKL
+1245 GIKGIPSKL

-1292 SIYNQTKQKYSE
+1292 SIYNQTKQKYSD

-1326 AYKSAKSWLT
+1326 AYKSAKGWLT

-1341 SRSKWDNISST
+1341 SRAKWDNISST

-1371 YKSLKGWTGDM
+1371 YKSLKDWTGDM

-1408 RKWLSRTY
+1408 RKWLSKTY
-1416 EWIRDIGKDMGRA
+1416 DWIRDIGKDMGRA
-1429 AADLGKNV
+1429 AADLGKKAGEFGATAKNTAHNIKKGAEEMV
-1437 ANKAIG
+1437 EAAGDKIKDGASWLGDKIGDVWDYVQHPGKLVNKVMS
-1443 GLNSMIGGI
+1443 GLN
-1452 NKISKAI
+1452 
-1459 TDKNLIKPIPT
+1459 
-1470 LSTGTLAGKGVAT
+1470 
-1483 DNSGALTQSTF
+1483 
-1494 AVLNDRGSGNA
+1494 
-1505 PGGGVQEVIH
+1505 
-1515 RADGTFHA
+1515 
-1523 PQGRDVVVPL
+1523 
-1533 GVGDSVINA
+1533 
-1542 NDTLKLQRMGVLPKF
+1542 
-1557 HGGTKKKDWLDSAG
+1557 
-1571 EAAAD
+1571 
-1576 LLGGA
+1576 
-1581 KKHAAHAKK
+1581 
-1590 AAKDK
+1590 
-1595 TKNVIDKAREIGG
+1595 
-1608 DALEKAED
+1608 
-1616 AAKGIWGGIKGV
+1616 
-1628 VDDVGEFLEN
+1628 
-1638 PGALVEKVMNFMKI
+1638 I

-1663 MAKGAYHKLKKSL
+1663 IAKGAYSLLKKKL

-1682 WFEESGGAGDGGYI
+1682 WFEDFGGGGDGSYLFEYPIWQRFGRYTGG
-1696 DLWRGINFGF
+1696 LNFNGG
-1706 ARSAAEARAQGYPFS
+1706 RHY
-1721 RPHHGIDVNYPY
+1721 GIDFGMPSGTNVYAVKGGIADKVWTDY
-1733 GTKVYSTIA
+1733 GGGNSIQIK
-1742 GKATGSHG
+1742 TGANEWNW
-1750 YNGGFGNM
+1750 YM
-1758 MQIISGAIKVIYGHL
+1758 HL
-1773 SKLAFTG
+1773 SKQL
-1780 SKQVR
+1780 
-1785 PGSFLGLSGGD
+1785 
-1796 PARQGAGAGSSTGPH
+1796 ARQGQRIKAGQLIGKSGATGNFVRGAH
-1811 LHYEMQWNG
+1811 LHFQLMQGSHPGNDTA
-1820 VPKDPIPWLKKNNGK
+1820 KDPEKWLKSLK
-1835 GKGKSGVNKAASAW
+1835 GSGVRSGSGVNKAASAW
-1849 AGDIRRAAKRMRVS
+1849 AGDIRRAAKRMGVN
-1863 VTSGDVANIISLI
+1863 VTSGDVGNIISLI

-1885 IIQSSSLR
+1885 ITQSSALR

-1922 GNIYSGYDQLLAFF
+1922 NNIYSGYDQLLAFF

-1969 IAEVGEGDKPEMVIP
+1969 LAEVGEGDKQEMVIP
-1984 LTRRKRAM
+1984 LTRRKRAI

-2003 MDGKQNNI
+2003 MDGKPNNI
-2011 TVNIDTS
+2011 TVNNDTS

-2030 TDKGNKLTDALIQ
+2030 SDKGNKLTDALIQ

-2048 DNNLSSSDA
+2048 DNNLGSNDA
-2057 IRDLE
+2057 IRGLE
-2062 KVLSKQSGHRAN
+2062 KILSKQSGHRAN

>member
-56 ARIKGLNDR
+56 ARIKGLNDK

-108 KKEKLSL
+108 KKEKLAL

-154 EAEQKL
+154 DAEQKL

-178 QKQSAKH
+178 QKQSVKH
-185 KALVEQYKQ
+185 KELVEQYKQ

-212 NEKIENSY
+212 NDKIESSY

-246 NVAKAETAVNNEKA
+246 NVAKAETAVNKEKA

-273 SEMKAFNKEQMIA
+273 SEMKTFNKEQMIA

-847 LGSIGRSFKVKF
+847 LGSIGRSFKEKF

-1033 EIEKLEN
+1033 EIENLEN

-1083 EKARKA
+1083 
-1089 RKKEVDKQY
+1089 DKQY

-1245 GIKGIPGKL
+1245 GIKGIPSKL
-1254 SSGWSSAKSSVGYHT
+1254 SSGWNSAKSSVGYHT

-1292 SIYNQTKQKYSE
+1292 SIYNQTKQKYSD

-1326 AYKSAKSWLT
+1326 AYKSAKGWLT

-1360 WKGTSKWFSNS
+1360 WKGTSKWFSSS
-1371 YKSLKGWTGDM
+1371 YKSLKSWTGDM

-1408 RKWLSRTY
+1408 RKWLSKTY
-1416 EWIRDIGKDMGRA
+1416 DWIRDIGKDMGRA

-1483 DNSGALTQSTF
+1483 DNSGSLTQPTF

-1557 HGGTKKKDWLDSAG
+1557 HGGTKKKKWMEQVTENLGKKAG
-1571 EAAAD
+1571 DFGSKAKNTAHNIKKGAEEMVEAAGDKIKDGASW
-1576 LLGGA
+1576 LG
-1581 KKHAAHAKK
+1581 
-1590 AAKDK
+1590 DK
-1595 TKNVIDKAREIGG
+1595 IG
-1608 DALEKAED
+1608 
-1616 AAKGIWGGIKGV
+1616 
-1628 VDDVGEFLEN
+1628 DVWDYVQH
-1638 PGALVEKVMNFMKI
+1638 PGKLVNKVMSGLNI

-1663 MAKGAYHKLKKSL
+1663 IAKGAYSLLKKKL

-1682 WFEESGGAGDGGYI
+1682 WFEDFGGGGDGSYLFDHPIWQRFGSYTGG
-1696 DLWRGINFGF
+1696 LNFNGG
-1706 ARSAAEARAQGYPFS
+1706 RHY
-1721 RPHHGIDVNYPY
+1721 GIDFQMPTGTNIYAVKGGIADKVWTDY
-1733 GTKVYSTIA
+1733 GGGNSIQIK
-1742 GKATGSHG
+1742 TGANEWNW
-1750 YNGGFGNM
+1750 YM
-1758 MQIISGAIKVIYGHL
+1758 HL
-1773 SKLAFTG
+1773 SKQL
-1780 SKQVR
+1780 
-1785 PGSFLGLSGGD
+1785 
-1796 PARQGAGAGSSTGPH
+1796 ARQGQRIKAGQ
-1811 LHYEMQWNG
+1811 L
-1820 VPKDPIPWLKKNNGK
+1820 I
-1835 GKGKSGVNKAASAW
+1835 GKSGATGNFVRGAHLHFQLMRGSHPGNDTAVDPMKWLKSLK
-1849 AGDIRRAAKRMRVS
+1849 GGGGKVGGSGYENAKRAILRAQSILGGRYRSDYITTQMLRVAKRES
-1863 VTSGDVANIISLI
+1863 NYQADVINNWDS
-1876 QHESGGNAG
+1876 NARAG
-1885 IIQSSSLR
+1885 TPSKGMFQMIEPSFR
-1893 DINVLQGN
+1893 AF
-1901 PAKGLLQYIPQTFRH
+1901 AKP
-1916 YAVRGH
+1916 GH
-1922 GNIYSGYDQLLAFF
+1922 GNIY
-1936 NNRYWRSQF
+1936 
-1945 NPRGGWS
+1945 NPTDEAISAMKYIVAKYGWGGFKRA
-1952 PSGPRRYAN
+1952 GDYAYAN

-2011 TVNIDTS
+2011 TVNNDTS

-2062 KVLSKQSGHRAN
+2062 KVLSKQSGHRVN

>member
-108 KKEKLSL
+108 KKEKLAL

-154 EAEQKL
+154 DAEQKL

-212 NEKIENSY
+212 NDKIESSY

-246 NVAKAETAVNNEKA
+246 NVAKVETAVNKEKA

-273 SEMKAFNKEQMIA
+273 SEMKTFNKEQMIA

-306 IGDKMTSLG
+306 IGNKMTSLG

-580 SYSKSLK
+580 NYSKSLK

-713 TLFLGTTTGKT
+713 TLFLGSTTGKT

-799 IAYKVFKTAYD
+799 IAYKVFKTTYD

-847 LGSIGRSFKVKF
+847 LGSIGRSFKEKF

-1198 TARRNRENIKKWFGN
+1198 TAHRNRENIKKWFGN

-1245 GIKGIPGKL
+1245 GIKGIPNKL
-1254 SSGWSSAKSSVGYHT
+1254 SSSWSSAKSSVGYHT

-1292 SIYNQTKQKYSE
+1292 SIYNQTKQKYSD

-1313 KSIWRGTSKWFSN
+1313 KSIWR
-1326 AYKSAKSWLT
+1326 
-1336 DMANK
+1336 
-1341 SRSKWDNISST
+1341 
-1352 AWSNAKSV
+1352 
-1360 WKGTSKWFSNS
+1360 GTSKWFSNS

-1416 EWIRDIGKDMGRA
+1416 DWIRDIGKDMGRA

-1483 DNSGALTQSTF
+1483 DNSGALTQPTF

-1557 HGGTKKKDWLDSAG
+1557 HGGTKKKKWMEQVTENLGKKAG
-1571 EAAAD
+1571 DFGSKAKNTAHNIKKGAEEMVEAAGDKIKDGASW
-1576 LLGGA
+1576 LG
-1581 KKHAAHAKK
+1581 
-1590 AAKDK
+1590 DK
-1595 TKNVIDKAREIGG
+1595 IG
-1608 DALEKAED
+1608 
-1616 AAKGIWGGIKGV
+1616 
-1628 VDDVGEFLEN
+1628 DVWDYVQH
-1638 PGALVEKVMNFMKI
+1638 PGKLVNKVMSGLNI

-1663 MAKGAYHKLKKSL
+1663 IAKGAYSLLKKKL

-1682 WFEESGGAGDGGYI
+1682 WFEDFGGGGDGSYLFDHPIWQRFGSYTGG
-1696 DLWRGINFGF
+1696 LNFNGG
-1706 ARSAAEARAQGYPFS
+1706 RHY
-1721 RPHHGIDVNYPY
+1721 GIDFGMPTGTNIYAVKGGIADKVWTDY
-1733 GTKVYSTIA
+1733 GGGNSIQIK
-1742 GKATGSHG
+1742 TGANEWNW
-1750 YNGGFGNM
+1750 YM
-1758 MQIISGAIKVIYGHL
+1758 HL
-1773 SKLAFTG
+1773 SKQL
-1780 SKQVR
+1780 
-1785 PGSFLGLSGGD
+1785 
-1796 PARQGAGAGSSTGPH
+1796 ARQGQRIKAGQ
-1811 LHYEMQWNG
+1811 L
-1820 VPKDPIPWLKKNNGK
+1820 I
-1835 GKGKSGVNKAASAW
+1835 GKSGATGNFVRGAHLHFQLMRGSHPGNDTAVDPMKWLKSLK
-1849 AGDIRRAAKRMRVS
+1849 GGGGKVGGSGYENAKRAILRAQSILGGRYRSDYITTQMLRV
-1863 VTSGDVANIISLI
+1863 AKR
-1876 QHESGGNAG
+1876 ESNYQADAINNWDSNARAG
-1885 IIQSSSLR
+1885 TPSKGMFQMIEPSFR
-1893 DINVLQGN
+1893 AF
-1901 PAKGLLQYIPQTFRH
+1901 AKP
-1916 YAVRGH
+1916 GH
-1922 GNIYSGYDQLLAFF
+1922 GNIY
-1936 NNRYWRSQF
+1936 
-1945 NPRGGWS
+1945 NPTDEAISAMKYIVAKYGWGGFKRA
-1952 PSGPRRYAN
+1952 GDYAYAN

-2011 TVNIDTS
+2011 TVNNDTS

>member
-39 ANLSAFDKS
+39 ANLAAFDKS

-56 ARIKGLNDR
+56 ARIKGLNDK

-108 KKEKLSL
+108 KKEKLAL

-123 SSNTELK
+123 SLNTELK

-154 EAEQKL
+154 DAEQKL

-212 NEKIENSY
+212 NDKIESSY

-246 NVAKAETAVNNEKA
+246 NVAKAETAVNKEKA

-273 SEMKAFNKEQMIA
+273 SEMKTFNKEQMIA

-847 LGSIGRSFKVKF
+847 LGSIGRSFKEKF

-1013 IKELKEKALS
+1013 IKELKEKTLS

-1083 EKARKA
+1083 EKA

-1245 GIKGIPGKL
+1245 GIKGIPSKL
-1254 SSGWSSAKSSVGYHT
+1254 SSSWSSAKSSVGYHT

-1292 SIYNQTKQKYSE
+1292 SIYNQTKQKYSD

-1326 AYKSAKSWLT
+1326 AYKSAKGWLT

-1360 WKGTSKWFSNS
+1360 WKGTSKWFSSS

-1408 RKWLSRTY
+1408 RKWLSKTY
-1416 EWIRDIGKDMGRA
+1416 DWIRDIGKDMGRA

-1459 TDKNLIKPIPT
+1459 TDKTLIKPIPT

-1483 DNSGALTQSTF
+1483 DNSGALTQPTF

-1557 HGGTKKKDWLDSAG
+1557 HGGTKKKKWMEQVTENLGKKAG
-1571 EAAAD
+1571 DFGSKAKNTAHNIKKGAEEMVEAAGDKIKDGASW
-1576 LLGGA
+1576 LG
-1581 KKHAAHAKK
+1581 
-1590 AAKDK
+1590 DK
-1595 TKNVIDKAREIGG
+1595 IG
-1608 DALEKAED
+1608 
-1616 AAKGIWGGIKGV
+1616 
-1628 VDDVGEFLEN
+1628 DVWDYVQH
-1638 PGALVEKVMNFMKI
+1638 PGKLVNKVMSGLNI

-1658 NATVK
+1658 NATVNI
-1663 MAKGAYHKLKKSL
+1663 AKGAYSLLKKKL

-1682 WFEESGGAGDGGYI
+1682 WFEDFGGGGDGSYLFDHPIWQRFGSYTGGLNFNGGRHYGIDFGMPTGTNIYAVKGGIADKVWTDYGGGNSIQIKTGANEWNWYMHLSKQLARQGQRIKAGQLIGKSGATGNFVRGAHLHFQLMRGSHPGNDTAVDPMKWLKSLKGDGGKVGGSGYVNAKRAILRAQSILGGRYRSDYI
-1696 DLWRGINFGF
+1696 TTQMLRVAKRESNYQADAINNWD
-1706 ARSAAEARAQGYPFS
+1706 SNARA
-1721 RPHHGIDVNYPY
+1721 
-1733 GTKVYSTIA
+1733 GTP
-1742 GKATGSHG
+1742 
-1750 YNGGFGNM
+1750 
-1758 MQIISGAIKVIYGHL
+1758 
-1773 SKLAFTG
+1773 SKGMFQMIEPSFRAF
-1780 SKQVR
+1780 
-1785 PGSFLGLSGGD
+1785 
-1796 PARQGAGAGSSTGPH
+1796 
-1811 LHYEMQWNG
+1811 
-1820 VPKDPIPWLKKNNGK
+1820 
-1835 GKGKSGVNKAASAW
+1835 
-1849 AGDIRRAAKRMRVS
+1849 AK
-1863 VTSGDVANIISLI
+1863 
-1876 QHESGGNAG
+1876 
-1885 IIQSSSLR
+1885 
-1893 DINVLQGN
+1893 
-1901 PAKGLLQYIPQTFRH
+1901 P
-1916 YAVRGH
+1916 GH
-1922 GNIYSGYDQLLAFF
+1922 GNIY
-1936 NNRYWRSQF
+1936 
-1945 NPRGGWS
+1945 NPTDEAISAMKYIVAKYGWGGFKRA
-1952 PSGPRRYAN
+1952 GDYAYAN

-2011 TVNIDTS
+2011 TVNNDTS
-2018 TVEKLLKQIVML
+2018 TVEKMLKQIVML

>member
-108 KKEKLSL
+108 KKEKLAL

-154 EAEQKL
+154 DAEQKL

-212 NEKIENSY
+212 NDKIESSY

-246 NVAKAETAVNNEKA
+246 NVAKAETAVNKEKA

-273 SEMKAFNKEQMIA
+273 SEMKTFNKEQMIA

-504 LANPSKSTAKEMKKL
+504 LANPSKNTAKEMKKL

-524 DAKGEFV
+524 DAKGQFV

-659 IFGASIG
+659 LFGAAIG

-675 IRAVGSAAKGYASL
+675 IRTVGSAAKGYASL

-713 TLFLGTTTGKT
+713 TLFLGSTTGKT

-730 LAGAMLFN
+730 LAGAMMFN
-738 LKPINVLKNTA
+738 LKPINVLKNSA
-749 NLAILPFKLLGKGIG
+749 KLAILPFKLLKNGLG
-764 LASKSVFAF
+764 LAAKSLFAV
-773 SGGARGLGIALRF
+773 SGGARFAGVALRF
-786 ITGPIGATITAIT
+786 LTGPIGATITAIT

-810 HVEWFRKGI
+810 RVEWFRNGI

-847 LGSIGRSFKVKF
+847 LGSIGKSFKEKF

-940 TEDKAKKLLKIETD
+940 TEDKAKKLLKIEAD

-1198 TARRNRENIKKWFGN
+1198 TARRNRENIKKWFG
-1213 AWDGVKTKTGEAFS
+1213 
-1227 KMGRNAN
+1227 
-1234 HFGGEMKKMWS
+1234 
-1245 GIKGIPGKL
+1245 
-1254 SSGWSSAKSSVGYHT
+1254 
-1269 KAIANSTGKW
+1269 
-1279 FGKAWQSVKSTTG
+1279 KAWQSVKSTTG
-1292 SIYNQTKQKYSE
+1292 SIYNQTKQKYSD

-1313 KSIWRGTSKWFSN
+1313 KSIWKGTSKWFSN
-1326 AYKSAKSWLT
+1326 AYKSAKGWLT

-1360 WKGTSKWFSNS
+1360 WKGTSKWFGNS

-1408 RKWLSRTY
+1408 RKWLSKTY
-1416 EWIRDIGKDMGRA
+1416 DWIRDIGKDMGRA

-1483 DNSGALTQSTF
+1483 DNSGALTQPTF

-1557 HGGTKKKDWLDSAG
+1557 HGGTKKKKWMEQVTENLGKKAG
-1571 EAAAD
+1571 DFGSKAKNTAHNIKKGAEEMVEAAGDKIKDGASW
-1576 LLGGA
+1576 LG
-1581 KKHAAHAKK
+1581 
-1590 AAKDK
+1590 DK
-1595 TKNVIDKAREIGG
+1595 IG
-1608 DALEKAED
+1608 
-1616 AAKGIWGGIKGV
+1616 
-1628 VDDVGEFLEN
+1628 DVWDYVQH
-1638 PGALVEKVMNFMKI
+1638 PGKLVNKVMSGLNI

-1663 MAKGAYHKLKKSL
+1663 IAKGAYSLLKKKL

-1682 WFEESGGAGDGGYI
+1682 WFEDFGGGGDGSYLFDHPIWQRFGSYTGG
-1696 DLWRGINFGF
+1696 LNFNGG
-1706 ARSAAEARAQGYPFS
+1706 RHY
-1721 RPHHGIDVNYPY
+1721 GIDFQMPTGTNIYAVKGGIADKVWTDY
-1733 GTKVYSTIA
+1733 GGGNSIQIK
-1742 GKATGSHG
+1742 TGANEWNW
-1750 YNGGFGNM
+1750 YM
-1758 MQIISGAIKVIYGHL
+1758 HL
-1773 SKLAFTG
+1773 SKQL
-1780 SKQVR
+1780 
-1785 PGSFLGLSGGD
+1785 
-1796 PARQGAGAGSSTGPH
+1796 ARQGQRIKAGQ
-1811 LHYEMQWNG
+1811 L
-1820 VPKDPIPWLKKNNGK
+1820 I
-1835 GKGKSGVNKAASAW
+1835 GKSGATGNFVRGAHLHFQLMRGSHPGNDTAVDPMKWLKSLK
-1849 AGDIRRAAKRMRVS
+1849 GGGGKVGGSGYENAKRAILRAQSILGGRYRSDYITTQMLRV
-1863 VTSGDVANIISLI
+1863 AKR
-1876 QHESGGNAG
+1876 ESNYQADAINNWDSNARAG
-1885 IIQSSSLR
+1885 TPSKGMFQMIEPSFR
-1893 DINVLQGN
+1893 AF
-1901 PAKGLLQYIPQTFRH
+1901 AKP
-1916 YAVRGH
+1916 GH
-1922 GNIYSGYDQLLAFF
+1922 GNIY
-1936 NNRYWRSQF
+1936 
-1945 NPRGGWS
+1945 NPTDEAISAMKYIVAKYGWGGFKRA
-1952 PSGPRRYAN
+1952 GDYAYAN

-2003 MDGKQNNI
+2003 MDGKPNNI
-2011 TVNIDTS
+2011 TVNNDTS

-2030 TDKGNKLTDALIQ
+2030 TDKGNKLTDVLIQ

>member
-56 ARIKGLNDR
+56 ARIKGLNDK

-108 KKEKLSL
+108 KKEKLAL

-123 SSNTELK
+123 SSNIELK

-154 EAEQKL
+154 DAEQKL

-212 NEKIENSY
+212 NDKIESSY

-246 NVAKAETAVNNEKA
+246 NVAKAETAVNKEKA

-273 SEMKAFNKEQMIA
+273 SEMKTFNKEQMIA

-847 LGSIGRSFKVKF
+847 LGSIGRSFKEKF

-940 TEDKAKKLLKIETD
+940 TEDKAKKLLKIEAD

-1245 GIKGIPGKL
+1245 GIKGIPSKL
-1254 SSGWSSAKSSVGYHT
+1254 SSSWSSAKISVGYHT

-1292 SIYNQTKQKYSE
+1292 SIYNQTKQKYSD

-1313 KSIWRGTSKWFSN
+1313 KSIWRGTSKWFS
-1326 AYKSAKSWLT
+1326 S
-1336 DMANK
+1336 
-1341 SRSKWDNISST
+1341 
-1352 AWSNAKSV
+1352 
-1360 WKGTSKWFSNS
+1360 S

-1382 YSRAHDRFDAIS
+1382 YSRAHDCFDAIS

-1408 RKWLSRTY
+1408 RKWLSKTY
-1416 EWIRDIGKDMGRA
+1416 DWIRDIGKDMGRA

-1483 DNSGALTQSTF
+1483 DNSGALTQPTF

-1557 HGGTKKKDWLDSAG
+1557 HGGTKKKKWMEQVTENLGKKAG
-1571 EAAAD
+1571 DFGSKAKNTAHNIKKGAEEMVEAAGDKIKDGASW
-1576 LLGGA
+1576 LG
-1581 KKHAAHAKK
+1581 
-1590 AAKDK
+1590 DK
-1595 TKNVIDKAREIGG
+1595 IG
-1608 DALEKAED
+1608 
-1616 AAKGIWGGIKGV
+1616 
-1628 VDDVGEFLEN
+1628 DVWDYVQH
-1638 PGALVEKVMNFMKI
+1638 PGKLVNKVMSGLNI

-1663 MAKGAYHKLKKSL
+1663 IAKGAYSLLKKKL

-1682 WFEESGGAGDGGYI
+1682 WFEDFGGGGDGSYLFDHPIWQRFGSYTGG
-1696 DLWRGINFGF
+1696 LNFNGG
-1706 ARSAAEARAQGYPFS
+1706 RHY
-1721 RPHHGIDVNYPY
+1721 GIDFGMPTGTNIYAVKGGIADKVWTDY
-1733 GTKVYSTIA
+1733 GGGNSIQIK
-1742 GKATGSHG
+1742 TGANEWNW
-1750 YNGGFGNM
+1750 YM
-1758 MQIISGAIKVIYGHL
+1758 HL
-1773 SKLAFTG
+1773 SKQL
-1780 SKQVR
+1780 
-1785 PGSFLGLSGGD
+1785 
-1796 PARQGAGAGSSTGPH
+1796 ARQGQRIKAGQ
-1811 LHYEMQWNG
+1811 L
-1820 VPKDPIPWLKKNNGK
+1820 I
-1835 GKGKSGVNKAASAW
+1835 GKSGATGNFVRGAHLHFQLMRGSHPGNDTAVDPMKWLKSLK
-1849 AGDIRRAAKRMRVS
+1849 GGGGKVGGSGYENAKRAILRAQSILGGRYRSDYITTQMLRV
-1863 VTSGDVANIISLI
+1863 AKR
-1876 QHESGGNAG
+1876 ESNYQADAINNWDSNARAG
-1885 IIQSSSLR
+1885 TPSKGMFQMIEPSFR
-1893 DINVLQGN
+1893 AF
-1901 PAKGLLQYIPQTFRH
+1901 AKP
-1916 YAVRGH
+1916 GH
-1922 GNIYSGYDQLLAFF
+1922 GNIY
-1936 NNRYWRSQF
+1936 
-1945 NPRGGWS
+1945 NPTDEAISAMKYIVAKYGWGGFKRA
-1952 PSGPRRYAN
+1952 GDYAYAN

-2011 TVNIDTS
+2011 TVNNDTS

>member
-108 KKEKLSL
+108 KKEKLAL

-154 EAEQKL
+154 DAEQKL

-212 NEKIENSY
+212 NDKIESSY

-246 NVAKAETAVNNEKA
+246 NVAKAETAVNKEKA

-273 SEMKAFNKEQMIA
+273 SEMKTFNKEQMIA

-524 DAKGEFV
+524 DAKGQFV

-659 IFGASIG
+659 LFGAAIG

-675 IRAVGSAAKGYASL
+675 IRTVGSAAKGYASL

-713 TLFLGTTTGKT
+713 TLFLGSTTGKT

-730 LAGAMLFN
+730 LAGAMMFN
-738 LKPINVLKNTA
+738 LKPINVLKNSA
-749 NLAILPFKLLGKGIG
+749 KLAILPFKLLKNGLG
-764 LASKSVFAF
+764 LAAKSLFAV
-773 SGGARGLGIALRF
+773 SGGARFAGVALRF
-786 ITGPIGATITAIT
+786 LTGPIGATITAIT

-810 HVEWFRKGI
+810 RVEWFRNGI

-847 LGSIGRSFKVKF
+847 LGSIGKSFKEKF

-926 NRIMEKVRLNSGQI
+926 SRIMEKVRLNSGQI
-940 TEDKAKKLLKIETD
+940 SEDKAKKLLKIETD

-1213 AWDGVKTKTGEAFS
+1213 AWDGVKSKTGEAFS

-1245 GIKGIPGKL
+1245 GIKGIPSKL

-1292 SIYNQTKQKYSE
+1292 SIYNQTKQKYSD

-1326 AYKSAKSWLT
+1326 AYKSAKGWLT

-1341 SRSKWDNISST
+1341 SRAKWDNISST

-1371 YKSLKGWTGDM
+1371 YKSLKDWTGDM

-1408 RKWLSRTY
+1408 RKWLSKTY
-1416 EWIRDIGKDMGRA
+1416 DWIRDIGKDMGRA

-1483 DNSGALTQSTF
+1483 DNSGALTQPTF

-1557 HGGTKKKDWLDSAG
+1557 HGGTKKKKWMEQVTENLGKKAG
-1571 EAAAD
+1571 DFGSKAKNTAHNIKKGAEEMVEAAGDKIKDGASW
-1576 LLGGA
+1576 LG
-1581 KKHAAHAKK
+1581 
-1590 AAKDK
+1590 DK
-1595 TKNVIDKAREIGG
+1595 IG
-1608 DALEKAED
+1608 
-1616 AAKGIWGGIKGV
+1616 
-1628 VDDVGEFLEN
+1628 DVWDYVQH
-1638 PGALVEKVMNFMKI
+1638 PGKLVNKVMSGLNI

-1663 MAKGAYHKLKKSL
+1663 LAKGAYSLLKKKL

-1682 WFEESGGAGDGGYI
+1682 WFEDFGGGGDGSYLFEYPIWQRFGRYTGG
-1696 DLWRGINFGF
+1696 LNFNGG
-1706 ARSAAEARAQGYPFS
+1706 RHY
-1721 RPHHGIDVNYPY
+1721 GIDFGMPSGTNVYAVKGGIADKVWTDY
-1733 GTKVYSTIA
+1733 GGGNSIQIK
-1742 GKATGSHG
+1742 TGANEWNW
-1750 YNGGFGNM
+1750 YM
-1758 MQIISGAIKVIYGHL
+1758 HL
-1773 SKLAFTG
+1773 SKQL
-1780 SKQVR
+1780 
-1785 PGSFLGLSGGD
+1785 
-1796 PARQGAGAGSSTGPH
+1796 ARQGQRIKAGQLIGKSGATGNFVRGAH
-1811 LHYEMQWNG
+1811 LHFQLMQGSHPGNDTA
-1820 VPKDPIPWLKKNNGK
+1820 KDPEKWLKSLK
-1835 GKGKSGVNKAASAW
+1835 GSGVRSGSGVNKAASAW
-1849 AGDIRRAAKRMRVS
+1849 AGDIRRAAKRMGVN
-1863 VTSGDVANIISLI
+1863 VTSGDVGNIISLI

-1885 IIQSSSLR
+1885 ITQSSALR

-1922 GNIYSGYDQLLAFF
+1922 NNIYSGYDQLLAFF

-1969 IAEVGEGDKPEMVIP
+1969 LAEVGEGDKQEMVIP
-1984 LTRRKRAM
+1984 LTRRKRAI

-2003 MDGKQNNI
+2003 MDGKPNNI
-2011 TVNIDTS
+2011 TVNNDTS

-2030 TDKGNKLTDALIQ
+2030 SDKGNKLTDALIQ

-2048 DNNLSSSDA
+2048 DNNLGSNDA
-2057 IRDLE
+2057 IRGLE
-2062 KVLSKQSGHRAN
+2062 KILSKQSGHRAN

>member
-48 EKSMEKYQ
+48 EKSMKKYQ

-108 KKEKLSL
+108 KKEKLAL

-154 EAEQKL
+154 DAEQKL

-212 NEKIENSY
+212 NDKIESSY

-246 NVAKAETAVNNEKA
+246 NVAKAETAVNKEKA

-273 SEMKAFNKEQMIA
+273 SEMKTFNKEQMIA

-315 RTMTMGVSTPITLG
+315 RTMTMGVSAPITLG

-504 LANPSKSTAKEMKKL
+504 LANPSKNTAKEMKKL

-524 DAKGEFV
+524 DAKGQFV

-659 IFGASIG
+659 LFGAAIG

-675 IRAVGSAAKGYASL
+675 IRTVGSAAKGYASL

-713 TLFLGTTTGKT
+713 TLFLGSTTGKT

-738 LKPINVLKNTA
+738 LKPINVLKNSA
-749 NLAILPFKLLGKGIG
+749 KLAILPFKLLKNGLG
-764 LASKSVFAF
+764 LAAKSLFAV
-773 SGGARGLGIALRF
+773 SGGARFAGVALKF
-786 ITGPIGATITAIT
+786 LTGPIGATITAIT

-810 HVEWFRKGI
+810 RVEWFRNGI

-847 LGSIGRSFKVKF
+847 LGSIGKSFKEKF

-940 TEDKAKKLLKIETD
+940 TEDKAKKLLKIEAD

-1245 GIKGIPGKL
+1245 GIKGIPSKL
-1254 SSGWSSAKSSVGYHT
+1254 SSSWSSAKSSVGYHT

-1292 SIYNQTKQKYSE
+1292 SIYNQTKQKYSD

-1313 KSIWRGTSKWFSN
+1313 KSIWKGTSKWFSN
-1326 AYKSAKSWLT
+1326 AYKSAKGWLT

-1341 SRSKWDNISST
+1341 SRSKWDNISSI

-1360 WKGTSKWFSNS
+1360 WKGTSKWFGNS

-1408 RKWLSRTY
+1408 RKWLSKTY
-1416 EWIRDIGKDMGRA
+1416 DWIRDIGKDMGRA

-1483 DNSGALTQSTF
+1483 DNSGALTQPTF

-1557 HGGTKKKDWLDSAG
+1557 HGGTKKKKWMEQVTENLGKKAG
-1571 EAAAD
+1571 DFGSKAKNTAHNIKKGAEEMVEAAGDKIKDGASW
-1576 LLGGA
+1576 LGDKIKDGA
-1581 KKHAAHAKK
+1581 SWLG
-1590 AAKDK
+1590 DK
-1595 TKNVIDKAREIGG
+1595 IG
-1608 DALEKAED
+1608 
-1616 AAKGIWGGIKGV
+1616 
-1628 VDDVGEFLEN
+1628 DVWDYVQH
-1638 PGALVEKVMNFMKI
+1638 PGKLVNKVMSGLNI

-1663 MAKGAYHKLKKSL
+1663 IAKGAYSLLKKKL

-1682 WFEESGGAGDGGYI
+1682 WFEDFGGGGDGSYLFDHPIWQRFGSYTGG
-1696 DLWRGINFGF
+1696 LNFNGG
-1706 ARSAAEARAQGYPFS
+1706 RHY
-1721 RPHHGIDVNYPY
+1721 GIDFQMPTGTNIYAVKGGIADKVWTDY
-1733 GTKVYSTIA
+1733 GGGNSIQIK
-1742 GKATGSHG
+1742 TGANEWNW
-1750 YNGGFGNM
+1750 YM
-1758 MQIISGAIKVIYGHL
+1758 HL
-1773 SKLAFTG
+1773 SKQL
-1780 SKQVR
+1780 
-1785 PGSFLGLSGGD
+1785 
-1796 PARQGAGAGSSTGPH
+1796 ARQGQRIKAGQ
-1811 LHYEMQWNG
+1811 L
-1820 VPKDPIPWLKKNNGK
+1820 I
-1835 GKGKSGVNKAASAW
+1835 GKSGATGNFVRGAHLHFQLMRGSHPGNDTAVDPMKWLKSLK
-1849 AGDIRRAAKRMRVS
+1849 GGGGKVGGSGYENAKRAILRAQSILGGRYRSDYITTQMLRV
-1863 VTSGDVANIISLI
+1863 AKR
-1876 QHESGGNAG
+1876 ESNYQADAINNWDSNARAG
-1885 IIQSSSLR
+1885 TPSKGMFQMIEPSFR
-1893 DINVLQGN
+1893 AF
-1901 PAKGLLQYIPQTFRH
+1901 AKP
-1916 YAVRGH
+1916 GH
-1922 GNIYSGYDQLLAFF
+1922 GNIY
-1936 NNRYWRSQF
+1936 
-1945 NPRGGWS
+1945 NPTDEAISAMKYIVAKYGWGGFKRA
-1952 PSGPRRYAN
+1952 GDYAYAN

-2003 MDGKQNNI
+2003 MDGKPNNI
-2011 TVNIDTS
+2011 TVNNDTS

-2030 TDKGNKLTDALIQ
+2030 TDKGNKLTDVLIQ